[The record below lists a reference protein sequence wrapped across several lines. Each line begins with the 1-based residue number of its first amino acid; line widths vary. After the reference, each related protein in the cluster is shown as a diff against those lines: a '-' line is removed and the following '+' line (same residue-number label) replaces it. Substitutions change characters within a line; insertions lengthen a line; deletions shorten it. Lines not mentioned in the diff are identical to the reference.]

1 MTCTSSRYP
10 GRQVSASVP
19 ATASKLQVSLSA
31 SDADAS
37 QQLRALAEAP
47 RRAHGCPAFRASGAA
62 AFQRTA
68 MSPPAARAF
77 GRAKS
82 ALPNKVKAKTPSL
95 SLRLRF
101 RGLRRSPPDNT
112 GHPRISSGHRQV
124 SSALVR
130 LPSRYRPSLVRR
142 SPALFGPLFTHRTA
156 DPFVIFG
163 N

>member
-1 MTCTSSRYP
+1 VTRKSHRHSA
-10 GRQVSASVP
+10 RQ
-19 ATASKLQVSLSA
+19 LSA
-31 SDADAS
+31 SAPAAARSRAMSLPAS
-37 QQLRALAEAP
+37 PGNWYLRAPAEAP
-47 RRAHGCPAFRASGAA
+47 RQARACAFFRVSGAA
-62 AFQRTA
+62 ASQRAA
-68 MSPPAARAF
+68 MSPPAAKVF